1 MKPIFVMKLLCLG
14 LLALFMLGSASAQQR
29 EPSNYSTFKG
39 EPFFLLSD
47 ASYGSLDEAR
57 VRLEVPGRD
66 MGRMNLEAYS
76 GADIVVY
83 RVPDEPRRG

>member
-1 MKPIFVMKLLCLG
+1 MRLFFAS
-14 LLALFMLGSASAQQR
+14 LLALALIGGASAQQR